1 VTREEQAIDWHVRQR
16 DMSAAEW
23 DAFATWLEDS
33 PANARAY
40 DAVAMADA
48 LLVAPVAEPEPVIAE
63 PPLAVPVA
71 ANDNRGWGRWW
82 LMGGV
87 AAAVALIAGPVLMQ
101 AHPDIRVEQTRPG
114 ETRVIALNDG
124 TQVELAGGSRLR
136 LDRNDMRVATLES
149 GQALFRV
156 RHDASAPFELRSG
169 DVAIRDVGTVFN
181 VRREGARLDVT
192 VAEGAVAFAPRGQTV
207 QLTAGQGVRL
217 DEARGSLRRVQV
229 DPAMVGGWRRGLLD
243 LDGDTVDTIAARL
256 QSAYGMRIA
265 VEGPLAK
272 RSVTGLVR
280 VTGDASR
287 DVPRL
292 AKLIGAEWRQSG
304 GDWILRASDGVH

>member
-1 VTREEQAIDWHVRQR
+1 MTREEQAIDWHVRQR

-33 PANARAY
+33 PENARAY

-48 LLVAPVAEPEPVIAE
+48 LLVAPVAEPQPVMTE
-63 PPLAVPVA
+63 TPVA

-101 AHPDIRVEQTRPG
+101 TRPDIRVEQTRPG

-124 TQVELAGGSRLR
+124 TQVEMAGGSRLR
-136 LDRNDMRVATLES
+136 LDRNDTRVATLES

-169 DVAIRDVGTVFN
+169 DVAIRDVGTVFD

-192 VAEGAVAFAPRGQTV
+192 VAEGAVALAPRGQAV
-207 QLTAGQGVRL
+207 QLTAGQGARL
-217 DEARGSLRRVQV
+217 DEAQGSLRRVQV

-243 LDGDTVDTIAARL
+243 LDGDTVDAIAARL

-304 GDWILRASDGVH
+304 GDWILRASDGVY

>member
-1 VTREEQAIDWHVRQR
+1 MTREEQAIDWHVRQR

-48 LLVAPVAEPEPVIAE
+48 LLADPVTEPEPVIVE
-63 PPLAVPVA
+63 TPVA

-101 AHPDIRVEQTRPG
+101 ARPDIRVEQTRPG
-114 ETRVIALNDG
+114 ETRAIALNDG
-124 TQVELAGGSRLR
+124 TQVELAGGSRLQ
-136 LDRNDMRVATLES
+136 LDRNDTRIATLES

-192 VAEGAVAFAPRGQTV
+192 VAEGAVALAPQGQTI
-207 QLTAGQGVRL
+207 QLTAGQGARL

-304 GDWILRASDGVH
+304 GDWILRASDGVY

>member
-1 VTREEQAIDWHVRQR
+1 MTREEQAIDWHVRQR

-48 LLVAPVAEPEPVIAE
+48 LLVAPVAEPQPVMTE
-63 PPLAVPVA
+63 TPVA

-87 AAAVALIAGPVLMQ
+87 AAAVALVAGPVLMQ
-101 AHPDIRVEQTRPG
+101 TRPDIRVEQTRPG

-124 TQVELAGGSRLR
+124 TQVEMAGGSRLR
-136 LDRNDMRVATLES
+136 LDRNDTRVATLES

-169 DVAIRDVGTVFN
+169 DVAIRDVGTVFD

-192 VAEGAVAFAPRGQTV
+192 VAEGAVALAPRGQAV
-207 QLTAGQGVRL
+207 QLTAGQGARL
-217 DEARGSLRRVQV
+217 DEAQGSLRRVQV

-243 LDGDTVDTIAARL
+243 LDGETVDAIAARL

-304 GDWILRASDGVH
+304 GDWILRASDGVY

>member
-1 VTREEQAIDWHVRQR
+1 MTREEQAIDWHVRQR

-40 DAVAMADA
+40 DVVAMADA
-48 LLVAPVAEPEPVIAE
+48 LLAEPVGAPESVIAE
-63 PPLAVPVA
+63 TPVA

-87 AAAVALIAGPVLMQ
+87 AAAVALMAGPVLM
-101 AHPDIRVEQTRPG
+101 HSRPDIRIEQTRPG
-114 ETRVIALNDG
+114 ETRAIALNDG

-136 LDRNDMRVATLES
+136 LDRNDTRVATLES

-169 DVAIRDVGTVFN
+169 DVSIRDMGTVFN

-192 VAEGAVAFAPRGQTV
+192 VAEGAVALAPRGQTM
-207 QLTAGQGVRL
+207 QLTAGQGARL
-217 DEARGSLRRVQV
+217 DEAQGSLRRVQV

>member
-1 VTREEQAIDWHVRQR
+1 MTREEQAIDWHVRQR

-33 PANARAY
+33 PENARVY

-48 LLVAPVAEPEPVIAE
+48 LLVAPVAEPKPVMTE
-63 PPLAVPVA
+63 TPVA

-101 AHPDIRVEQTRPG
+101 TRPDVRVEQTRPG

-136 LDRNDMRVATLES
+136 LDRNDTRVATLES

-169 DVAIRDVGTVFN
+169 DVAIRDVGTVFD

-192 VAEGAVAFAPRGQTV
+192 VAEGAVALAPRGQAV
-207 QLTAGQGVRL
+207 QLTAGQGARL
-217 DEARGSLRRVQV
+217 DEAQGSLRRVQV

-243 LDGDTVDTIAARL
+243 LDGETVDAIAARL

-304 GDWILRASDGVH
+304 GDWILRASDGVY

>member
-1 VTREEQAIDWHVRQR
+1 MTREEQAIDWHVRQR

-48 LLVAPVAEPEPVIAE
+48 LLVAPMAEPQPVMTE
-63 PPLAVPVA
+63 TPVA

-101 AHPDIRVEQTRPG
+101 TRPDIRVEQTRPG

-124 TQVELAGGSRLR
+124 TQVEMAGGSRLR
-136 LDRNDMRVATLES
+136 LDRNDTRVATLES

-169 DVAIRDVGTVFN
+169 DVAIRDVGTVFD

-192 VAEGAVAFAPRGQTV
+192 VAEGAVALAPRGQAV
-207 QLTAGQGVRL
+207 QLTAGQGARL
-217 DEARGSLRRVQV
+217 DEAQGSLRRVQV

-243 LDGDTVDTIAARL
+243 LDGETVDAIAARL

-304 GDWILRASDGVH
+304 GDWILRASDGVY

>member
-1 VTREEQAIDWHVRQR
+1 MTREEQAIDWHVRQR

-33 PANARAY
+33 PENARAY

-48 LLVAPVAEPEPVIAE
+48 LLVAPVAEPQPVMTE
-63 PPLAVPVA
+63 TPVA

-101 AHPDIRVEQTRPG
+101 TRPDVRVEQTRPG

-136 LDRNDMRVATLES
+136 LDRNDTRVATLES

-169 DVAIRDVGTVFN
+169 DVAIRDVGTVFD

-192 VAEGAVAFAPRGQTV
+192 VAEGAVALAPRGQAV
-207 QLTAGQGVRL
+207 QLTAGQGARL
-217 DEARGSLRRVQV
+217 DEAQGSLRRVQV

-243 LDGDTVDTIAARL
+243 LDGETVDAIAARL

-304 GDWILRASDGVH
+304 GDWILRASDGVY

>member
-1 VTREEQAIDWHVRQR
+1 MTREEQAIDWHVRQR

-149 GQALFRV
+149 GQALFRI

>member
-1 VTREEQAIDWHVRQR
+1 MTREEQAIDWHVRQR

-33 PANARAY
+33 PENARVY

-48 LLVAPVAEPEPVIAE
+48 LLVAPVDEPQPIVTET
-63 PPLAVPVA
+63 PVA

-87 AAAVALIAGPVLMQ
+87 AAAVALVAGPVLMQ
-101 AHPDIRVEQTRPG
+101 TRPDIRVEQTRPG

-136 LDRNDMRVATLES
+136 LDRNDTRVATLES

-169 DVAIRDVGTVFN
+169 DVAIRDVGTVFD

-192 VAEGAVAFAPRGQTV
+192 VAEGAVALAPRGQAV
-207 QLTAGQGVRL
+207 QLTAGQGARL
-217 DEARGSLRRVQV
+217 DEAQGSLRRVQV

-243 LDGDTVDTIAARL
+243 LDGETVDAIAARL

-304 GDWILRASDGVH
+304 GDWILRASDGVY

>member
-1 VTREEQAIDWHVRQR
+1 MTREEQAIDWHVRQR

-48 LLVAPVAEPEPVIAE
+48 LLVAPVDEPQPIVTET
-63 PPLAVPVA
+63 PVA

-101 AHPDIRVEQTRPG
+101 THPDIRVEQTRPG

-124 TQVELAGGSRLR
+124 TQVEMAGGSRLR
-136 LDRNDMRVATLES
+136 LDRNDTRVATLES

-169 DVAIRDVGTVFN
+169 DVAIRDVGTVFD

-192 VAEGAVAFAPRGQTV
+192 VAEGAVALAPRGQAV
-207 QLTAGQGVRL
+207 QLTAGQGARL
-217 DEARGSLRRVQV
+217 DETQGSLRRVQV

-243 LDGDTVDTIAARL
+243 LDGETVDAIAARL

-304 GDWILRASDGVH
+304 GDWILRASDGVY

>member
-1 VTREEQAIDWHVRQR
+1 
-16 DMSAAEW
+16 MSAAEW

-48 LLVAPVAEPEPVIAE
+48 LLADPMAEPEPVIVE
-63 PPLAVPVA
+63 TPVA

-101 AHPDIRVEQTRPG
+101 ARPDIRVEQTRPG
-114 ETRVIALNDG
+114 ETRAIALNDG

-136 LDRNDMRVATLES
+136 LDRNDTRVATLES

-181 VRREGARLDVT
+181 VRREGL
-192 VAEGAVAFAPRGQTV
+192 
-207 QLTAGQGVRL
+207 
-217 DEARGSLRRVQV
+217 
-229 DPAMVGGWRRGLLD
+229 GW
-243 LDGDTVDTIAARL
+243 T
-256 QSAYGMRIA
+256 
-265 VEGPLAK
+265 
-272 RSVTGLVR
+272 
-280 VTGDASR
+280 
-287 DVPRL
+287 
-292 AKLIGAEWRQSG
+292 
-304 GDWILRASDGVH
+304 

>member
-1 VTREEQAIDWHVRQR
+1 MTREEQAIDWHVRQR
-16 DMSAAEW
+16 DMSAVEW

-48 LLVAPVAEPEPVIAE
+48 LLADPMAEPEPVIVE
-63 PPLAVPVA
+63 TPVA

-101 AHPDIRVEQTRPG
+101 ARPDIRVEQTRPG
-114 ETRVIALNDG
+114 ETRAIALNDG

-136 LDRNDMRVATLES
+136 FDRNDTRVATLES

-192 VAEGAVAFAPRGQTV
+192 VAEGAVALAPRGQTM
-207 QLTAGQGVRL
+207 QLAAGQGARL

-304 GDWILRASDGVH
+304 GDWILRASDGVY